1 MLNNDRKFDLQIDV
15 NNQRT
20 FDVQTVTKQT
30 EIGVQT
36 DIYNETEKE
45 VCLKTRVNGN
55 SSSKFCF
62 QLM

>member
-36 DIYNETEKE
+36 DINNETEKE
-45 VCLKTRVNGN
+45 VCLKTHVNGN